1 MEKNNDFVQGLISY
15 SKKDGNKNVI
25 LLILYLIV
33 QTIVF
38 GIVTP
43 YFLTLSNFQNLMR
56 QTAELG
62 MVTIPLAI
70 ILMTGNID
78 LSIGSVMG
86 VSAISLA
93 RFLKMGIS
101 IPVAVFLAILIGM
114 FLGAINGVLVAKF
127 NLEGIVATLGMQVM
141 LRGVCYILTGGRPVS
156 GLPKE
161 FLAIS
166 KIQIGIVPLSFIVM
180 LIIFM
185 IAIFIMQKTTFGIKI
200 HAIGYNSRTST
211 FSGINAEKI
220 KFTLFTLS
228 GAIAAL
234 AAMFML
240 TRFASA
246 ESEFASGYDTDT
258 LTSLLIGGI
267 SIAGGSGNMVGAFL
281 GFITISTLRNGLN
294 HIGVS
299 AIYQQF
305 ILGALII
312 LFAINRKRKRD

>member
-1 MEKNNDFVQGLISY
+1 MSQNKFVQSIISY

-25 LLILYLIV
+25 LLIIYLIV
-33 QTIVF
+33 QTIFF
-38 GIVTP
+38 GIATP

-86 VSAISLA
+86 VCAISMA
-93 RFLKMGIS
+93 RLLKTDLPIA
-101 IPVAVFLAILIGM
+101 VAILLAICVGM
-114 FLGAINGVLVAKF
+114 FLGAVNGLLVAKF

-156 GLPKE
+156 GMPRE
-161 FLAIS
+161 FMALS
-166 KIQIGIVPLSFIVM
+166 KVSFGIVPLSFIVM
-180 LIIFM
+180 LIIFL

-200 HAIGYNSRTST
+200 HAIGYNPVTST
-211 FSGINAEKI
+211 FSGINAKKI
-220 KFTLFTLS
+220 KFLLFTLS
-228 GAIAAL
+228 GAVAAL
-234 AAMFML
+234 ASMFML
-240 TRFASA
+240 ARFASA
-246 ESEFASGYDTDT
+246 ESEFANGYDTDT

-281 GFITISTLRNGLN
+281 GFVAISTLRNGLN
-294 HIGVS
+294 HMGVS

-312 LFAINRKRKRD
+312 LFAVNWKKKRD

>member
-1 MEKNNDFVQGLISY
+1 MSQNKFVQSIISY

-25 LLILYLIV
+25 LLIIYLIV
-33 QTIVF
+33 QTIFF
-38 GIVTP
+38 GIATP

-86 VSAISLA
+86 VCAISMA
-93 RFLKMGIS
+93 RLLKTDLPIA
-101 IPVAVFLAILIGM
+101 VAILLAICVGM
-114 FLGAINGVLVAKF
+114 FLGAVNGLLVARF

-156 GLPKE
+156 GMPRE
-161 FLAIS
+161 FMALS
-166 KIQIGIVPLSFIVM
+166 KVSIGIVPLSFIVM
-180 LIIFM
+180 LIIFL

-200 HAIGYNSRTST
+200 HAIGYNSVTST
-211 FSGINAEKI
+211 FSGINAKKI
-220 KFTLFTLS
+220 KFLLFTLS
-228 GAIAAL
+228 GAVAAL
-234 AAMFML
+234 ASMFML
-240 TRFASA
+240 ARFASA
-246 ESEFASGYDTDT
+246 ESEFANGYDTDT

-281 GFITISTLRNGLN
+281 GFVTISTLRNGLN
-294 HIGVS
+294 HMGVS

-312 LFAINRKRKRD
+312 LFAVNWKKKRD

>member
-1 MEKNNDFVQGLISY
+1 MDGKNSVLGKMIAY
-15 SKKDGNKNVI
+15 SKQDGNKNVI
-25 LLILYLIV
+25 LLIVYLVI
-33 QTIVF
+33 QTVVF
-38 GIVTP
+38 SVVTP
-43 YFLTLSNFQNLMR
+43 FFLTASNFQNLMR

-86 VSAISLA
+86 VCAISLA
-93 RFLKMGIS
+93 RFLKIGLN
-101 IPVAVFLAILIGM
+101 PVGAVLLAVCIGM
-114 FLGAINGVLVAKF
+114 LLGSINGILVAKF

-161 FLAIS
+161 FLDFS
-166 KIQIGIVPLSFIVM
+166 KVKIAGIPFSFIVM
-180 LIIFM
+180 LIIFS

-200 HAIGYNSRTST
+200 HAIGYNARTST
-211 FSGINAEKI
+211 FSGINARKI
-220 KFTLFTLS
+220 KFLLFTLS

-234 AAMFML
+234 ASMFML
-240 TRFASA
+240 ARFASA
-246 ESEFASGYDTDT
+246 ESEFANGYDTDT

-267 SIAGGSGNMVGAFL
+267 SIAGGSGNMIGAFL
-281 GFITISTLRNGLN
+281 GFITIATLRNGLN

-312 LFAINRKRKRD
+312 AFAVNWKKKRD